1 MQSEEF
7 YKQNNG
13 LLRYYDYNFARYD
26 ISFSTSLVKL
36 NVELVSVGI
45 DFDSI
50 IRYSDKHIKID
61 EIYHFFIFL
70 KTDIKSAFQAL
81 MGLEKNII
89 SKYNLYN
96 FDRIFKAS
104 VASKEKDR
112 DIKEMIRICFELIN
126 ECKKNQNILTED
138 DL

>member
-7 YKQNNG
+7 YRQYSG
-13 LLRYYDYNFARYD
+13 LLRYYDYNFDRYGVN
-26 ISFSTSLVKL
+26 FSTSLVKL
-36 NVELVSVGI
+36 NTELVLVDI
-45 DFDSI
+45 DFDAI

-70 KTDIKSAFQAL
+70 KTDINAAFQAL
-81 MGLEKNII
+81 MELEKNII
-89 SKYNLYN
+89 SKYDLYHI
-96 FDRIFKAS
+96 DRIFKAS
-104 VASKEKDR
+104 VVSKEKDR